1 MTAPTE
7 PEKKFTQADLDRVV
21 ADRLTRER
29 AKFADYDELKQ
40 QASAAAGSKS
50 QLDKIQDQLDKAE
63 KRAEKAEGLALRSSV
78 AAELGLS
85 EARARRLTGATRD
98 ELLADGRQMIE
109 DFGLKPGAQGAGGT
123 QQDGKDGDG
132 AGEGA
137 GSGDGNDGKQQDGK
151 DGDGTAQ
158 RAPRTRPR
166 ELRSGA
172 AMSEP
177 KTEEMDPG
185 KLAESVGR
193 RF

>member
-1 MTAPTE
+1 MTNPTPTE

-21 ADRLTRER
+21 ADRLARER
-29 AKFADYDELKQ
+29 TKYADYDELKQ
-40 QASAAAGSKS
+40 QAQAAAGSKS

-109 DFGLKPGAQGAGGT
+109 DFGLKPKGGAESDADGDD
-123 QQDGKDGDG
+123 DGKRQD
-132 AGEGA
+132 GEGA
-137 GSGDGNDGKQQDGK
+137 GNDDGKQQDGK
-151 DGDGTAQ
+151 DDAPAQ

-177 KTEEMDPG
+177 QTEEMDPR